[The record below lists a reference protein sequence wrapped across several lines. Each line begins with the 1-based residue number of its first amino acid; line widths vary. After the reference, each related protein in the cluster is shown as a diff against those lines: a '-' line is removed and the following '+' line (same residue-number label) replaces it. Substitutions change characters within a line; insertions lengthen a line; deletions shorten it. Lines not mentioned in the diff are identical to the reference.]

1 MPPSVRFIAFAF
13 ALPLFVSLLIAEFS
27 KRLGTRPAAAAG
39 SHAMSAAS
47 SSGVVAPFEVAQ
59 PAFLYVSAEPGEL
72 VSDEE
77 LNGGPRLAGRE
88 SVGVAV

>member
-13 ALPLFVSLLIAEFS
+13 ALPLFVSLLIAESS
-27 KRLGTRPAAAAG
+27 KRLGARPAAAG

-47 SSGVVAPFEVAQ
+47 STGEVVAPFEVAQ

-77 LNGGPRLAGRE
+77 LNGGRPLA
-88 SVGVAV
+88 

>member
-13 ALPLFVSLLIAEFS
+13 ALPLFVSLLIAESS
-27 KRLGTRPAAAAG
+27 KRLGTRPAAAG
-39 SHAMSAAS
+39 SHAMSRSAAS
-47 SSGVVAPFEVAQ
+47 STGEVVAPFEVTQ

-77 LNGGPRLAGRE
+77 LNGGPPLT
-88 SVGVAV
+88 